1 MMKLILFLTILSCLS
16 SCFQQ
21 SNSNI
26 TDNTSCLKLT
36 GSDEFKVACD
46 VLNTKCISC
55 HSNYHNDWANLTSES
70 QWADLSTITPGNSD
84 NSLLVERIHGCG
96 SIDSGDQMP
105 EDAERLT
112 ADECK
117 KITDWIDSLD

>member
-1 MMKLILFLTILSCLS
+1 MLTLLSFFA

-21 SNSNI
+21 SNS
-26 TDNTSCLKLT
+26 DTSDGVKVSAGQNETFVSAFNVLVTRCIDCHT
-36 GSDEFKVACD
+36 GD
-46 VLNTKCISC
+46 
-55 HSNYHNDWANLTSES
+55 HNDWAELTTET
-70 QWADLSTITPGNSD
+70 QWAGLSDITPGNSD

-96 SIDSGDQMP
+96 AIDTGNQMP
-105 EDAERLT
+105 KGAERLT